1 MRGTCST
8 STRWSRGSACC
19 ATSMARIIS
28 VATSSA
34 VAAGGAFF
42 SRAAMFSCIREAYCS
57 ITAATSASLP
67 GKYW

>member
-1 MRGTCST
+1 
-8 STRWSRGSACC
+8 
-19 ATSMARIIS
+19 MARISS

-42 SRAAMFSCIREAYCS
+42 MRSAMFSCMRDAYCS